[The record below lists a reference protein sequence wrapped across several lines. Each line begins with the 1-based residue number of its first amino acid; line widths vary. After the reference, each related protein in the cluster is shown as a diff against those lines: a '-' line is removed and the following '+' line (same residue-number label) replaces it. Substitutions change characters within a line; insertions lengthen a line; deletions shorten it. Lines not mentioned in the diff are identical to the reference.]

1 MTSIDMASKVGDAAI
16 SAASGIQ
23 KIINADGDVKQTI
36 SGVLDLVNAA
46 SSFLRPPY
54 SAATQAVSGI
64 LNMFLGGG
72 STDTATIIKAQIEK
86 QTKLIV
92 GKLESMKEFIKEEL
106 EQQTLVEM
114 QLLAGVS

>member
-1 MTSIDMASKVGDAAI
+1 MNSIDMISKVGDAAI
-16 SAASGIQ
+16 NIASGVQTIL
-23 KIINADGDVKQTI
+23 NADGDVKQTI
-36 SGVLDLVNAA
+36 SGVLDLVNAV

-54 SAATQAVSGI
+54 DVITQAVSGI
-64 LNMFLGGG
+64 FNAFLGGG
-72 STDTATIIKAQIEK
+72 STDTATVIKAQIEK

-92 GKLESMKEFIKEEL
+92 GKLESMKEVFTEEL